1 MFSFPGHQAAYS
13 PKKFPLGVT
22 DKWDR
27 NRILG
32 LESEEKEIQWQH
44 LDGMWFTTDDIMTKN
59 GHRKK
64 IAAPVSNCVM
74 RQVVQK

>member
-1 MFSFPGHQAAYS
+1 MFSFSGHQVAYS

-32 LESEEKEIQWQH
+32 LEFEEEEIQWQH
-44 LDGMWFTTDDIMTKN
+44 LDGMWFTTDDIMTKS
-59 GHRKK
+59 GHQEE
-64 IAAPVSNCVM
+64 NCSSCKQL
-74 RQVVQK
+74 RNEAGGT